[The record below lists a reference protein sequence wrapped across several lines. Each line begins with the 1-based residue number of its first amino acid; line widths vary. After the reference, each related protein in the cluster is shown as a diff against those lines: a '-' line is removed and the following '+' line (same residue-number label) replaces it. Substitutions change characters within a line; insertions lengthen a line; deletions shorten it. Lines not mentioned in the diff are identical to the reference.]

1 MRYIE
6 KLINIKTI
14 FFTIVAVLG
23 GFLANVLGGFDD
35 LLIALIIC
43 MIADYITGL
52 IVALVFKNST
62 KTLTG
67 RAQSNV
73 GYIGL
78 VKKIFILILIIV
90 VNQLDIIT
98 NTNGF
103 LRNATIMGFIVNEV
117 LSLIENAGLMGISLP
132 DPVINAIEIL
142 KRKSEEK
149 G

>member
-1 MRYIE
+1 M
-6 KLINIKTI
+6 
-14 FFTIVAVLG
+14 
-23 GFLANVLGGFDD
+23 
-35 LLIALIIC
+35 LIALIIC

>member
-1 MRYIE
+1 ME
-6 KLINIKTI
+6 KYINIKTI
-14 FFTIVAVLG
+14 FFTIVAVVG
-23 GFLANVLGGFDD
+23 GFLANVLGGLDD

-62 KTLTG
+62 KTVTG
-67 RAQSNV
+67 GAQSNA

-78 VKKIFILILIIV
+78 VKKIFILILIVV
-90 VNQLDIIT
+90 VNQLDIVT

-103 LRNATIMGFIVNEV
+103 LRNAAIMGFIVNEV
-117 LSLIENAGLMGISLP
+117 LSLVENAGLMGIKLP
-132 DPVINAIEIL
+132 GPVINAIDIL

-149 G
+149 ID

>member
-1 MRYIE
+1 M
-6 KLINIKTI
+6 
-14 FFTIVAVLG
+14 LG